1 MKNNIIK
8 TIELSFIEHAT
19 ENGEKILSVIEDKLK
34 IDKKKFTY
42 FIARGHFENEI
53 KLFKSIIN
61 DENVDKCIRN
71 IMNKIDHNEKSFLL
85 DNIENHID
93 KKSNFYIRIDKQK
106 LFSNIITT
114 SEKDAI
120 RIKIKHY
127 KDKTTKEIIE
137 YYQHL
142 WILRT
147 INWLGKKNVTY

>member
-1 MKNNIIK
+1 MNNNIIK

-19 ENGEKILSVIEDKLK
+19 ENGEKILSVIENKLK
-34 IDKKKFTY
+34 IDKKKFTHS
-42 FIARGHFENEI
+42 IARGHFENEI

-61 DENVDKCIRN
+61 NEDADKCIIN
-71 IMNKIDHNEKSFLL
+71 IINKIDHNEKSFLL
-85 DNIENHID
+85 DSIENHID
-93 KKSNFYIRIDKQK
+93 KKSNFYLRVDKQK
-106 LFSNIITT
+106 LFSDIITT

-147 INWLGKKNVTY
+147 INWLEKKNVTY

>member
-1 MKNNIIK
+1 MNNKIIK

-19 ENGEKILSVIEDKLK
+19 ENSKKILSVIENKLK
-34 IDKKKFTY
+34 IDKKNFTY
-42 FIARGHFENEI
+42 SIARGHFENEI
-53 KLFKSIIN
+53 KLFRSIIN
-61 DENVDKCIRN
+61 DEEADKCIKN
-71 IMNKIDHNEKSFLL
+71 IVNKIDHNEKSYLL

-93 KKSNFYIRIDKQK
+93 KKSNFYLRVDKQK

-127 KDKTTKEIIE
+127 NDKTTKEIIE

-147 INWLGKKNVTY
+147 INWLEKKNVTY